1 MSIIFLLQLTVY
13 IYITDDLVESTETAN
28 LVLLAVKLT
37 IESTETVNFMLSQRD
52 K

>member
-1 MSIIFLLQLTVY
+1 MY

-28 LVLLAVKLT
+28 FVLWAVKLT
-37 IESTETVNFMLSQRD
+37 IESTETANLVLWAV